1 MQPIKAI
8 PDKLY
13 FKIGEVC
20 DITGIQP
27 HVLRYW
33 ETEFPQLAPEK
44 NRSGQRVYKRRDIEM
59 VLRIKKLLYE
69 EKFTIAGAK
78 KRLATES
85 RFKVVSSAD
94 LAAEPLT
101 VEPPVEE
108 VVSPPT
114 ITPEPRTYEVLAE
127 IKQGLEELLAMLTQ
141 SDIIR
146 PLKK

>member
-1 MQPIKAI
+1 MMQPVKAI

-78 KRLATES
+78 KRLATEA
-85 RFKVVSSAD
+85 RFKVVSPETPN
-94 LAAEPLT
+94 EPIELRPEE
-101 VEPPVEE
+101 EPP
-108 VVSPPT
+108 STPT
-114 ITPEPRTYEVLAE
+114 TSRTHEVLTD
-127 IKQGLEELLAMLTQ
+127 IRQGLEELLAMLKQ

-146 PLKK
+146 PMKK